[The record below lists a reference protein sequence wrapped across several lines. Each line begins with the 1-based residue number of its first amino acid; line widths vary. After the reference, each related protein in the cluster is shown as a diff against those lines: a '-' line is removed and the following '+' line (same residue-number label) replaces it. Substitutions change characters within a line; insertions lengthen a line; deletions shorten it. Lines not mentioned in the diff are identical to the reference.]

1 MTRTLYFRIVLT
13 FIGIVILSCIVSFFV
28 SGQLF
33 KREATAQM
41 LDDMLQS
48 GQTMIQ
54 LLKEPDLKKPELYLI
69 RMANQSNYAVTIYN
83 TNGEVRKYDTLPRD
97 NIRPIP
103 NQTIQ
108 EVLSGEIYYSANQLM
123 PVAPDQAYVGLPY
136 EQDGKKY
143 ALFIQPNFE
152 VRNKQLYLL
161 PITVISIIIGIGSIM
176 TFLLS
181 RFIVNPITK
190 LAEATLEMSTGNFN
204 VQVPIR
210 RSDELGLLAQS
221 FNHMAGELRQLE
233 QMRQDFISNVS
244 HEIQSPLTSIRGFSE
259 ALKEPAMNHKE
270 RLHYLEIIE
279 TESERLSRMVDNLLR
294 LTSLE
299 SGQQP
304 NPAELFDLDEEL
316 RKVVIVNHLL
326 LMQKEI
332 EYDLFLPKTKII
344 GNKDQLFQ
352 IWTNLIHNSIKYTP
366 KGGYMYIKIKKDGN
380 YVRIRFTDTG
390 VGIPPEDQAHIFERF
405 YKVDKSRDRSVGG
418 NGLGLAIVKKIV
430 EIHQGKIELESEV
443 GKGTTVTILLPSSN
457 AS

>member
-1 MTRTLYFRIVLT
+1 MYFRIVIT
-13 FIGIVILSCIVSFFV
+13 FIAIVILSGIVSFFL

-41 LDDMLQS
+41 LDDLLQT

-69 RMANQSNYAVTIYN
+69 RMANQQNLAVTVYDEI
-83 TNGEVRKYDTLPRD
+83 GGARKYDTLSRD
-97 NIRPIP
+97 RIRPIP
-103 NQTIQ
+103 DATVKD
-108 EVLSGEIYYSANQLM
+108 VLSGEIYYSANRLM
-123 PVAPDQAYVGLPY
+123 PVSPEAAFIGLPF
-136 EQDGKKY
+136 ERDGQRY

-152 VRNKQLYLL
+152 IRNKQLLLL
-161 PITVISIIIGIGSIM
+161 PLAVLSIIIGIGSIM

-181 RFIVNPITK
+181 RFIVHPITK
-190 LAEATLEMSTGNFN
+190 LAEATNEMSKGNFD
-204 VQVPIR
+204 VLVPIR
-210 RSDELGLLAQS
+210 RSDELGQLAQS

-259 ALKEPAMNHKE
+259 ALKEPAIE
-270 RLHYLEIIE
+270 LQDRLHYVDIIE

-294 LTSLE
+294 LTTLE

-304 NPAELFDLDEEL
+304 YPKELFDLDEEL

-326 LMQKEI
+326 LMQKRI
-332 EYDLFLPKTKII
+332 EYDLSLPKIKLL

-366 KGGYMYIKIKKDGN
+366 QGGSIRIQIQKDGE
-380 YVRIRFTDTG
+380 YVQIRFSDSG
-390 VGIPPEDQAHIFERF
+390 IGIPLQDQPHIFERF

-418 NGLGLAIVKKIV
+418 NGLGLAIVKRIV
-430 EIHQGKIELESEV
+430 DIHQGKIELESQP
-443 GKGTTVTILLPSSN
+443 GKGTSITILLPCF
-457 AS
+457 AP

>member
-1 MTRTLYFRIVLT
+1 MTRTLYFRIVTT
-13 FIGIVILSCIVSFFV
+13 FIVIVILSGLASFFL

-41 LDDMLQS
+41 LDNMLQT

-69 RMANQSNYAVTIYN
+69 RMANQSNLAVTIYDDK
-83 TNGEVRKYDTLPRD
+83 GESKQYDTISRD
-97 NIRPIP
+97 RIRPVP
-103 NQTIQ
+103 EQTVKD
-108 EVLSGEIYYSANQLM
+108 VLSGEIYYTANKLI
-123 PVAPDQAYVGLPY
+123 PVSPDKAYVGLPF
-136 EQDGKKY
+136 ERDGKAY

-152 VRNKQLYLL
+152 FRNKLVFLL
-161 PITVISIIIGIGSIM
+161 SLTVLSIIIGIGSIM

-181 RFIVNPITK
+181 RFIVNPIMK
-190 LAEATLEMSTGNFN
+190 LADATNQMAKGNFD
-204 VQVPIR
+204 VQVPVR
-210 RSDELGLLAQS
+210 RGDELGLLAKS

-259 ALKEPAMNHKE
+259 ALKEPAADLKD
-270 RLHYLEIIE
+270 RQHYLEIIE

-294 LTSLE
+294 LTTLE

-304 NPAELFDLDEEL
+304 DPKELFDLDEEL
-316 RKVVIVNHLL
+316 RKVVIINHLL
-326 LMQKEI
+326 LMQKKI
-332 EYDLFLPKTKII
+332 DYDLSLPKTKFL

-352 IWTNLIHNSIKYTP
+352 VWTNLIHNCIKYTP
-366 KGGYMYIKIKKDGN
+366 EGGTMFIELKKDVQH
-380 YVRIRFTDTG
+380 VRIRFTDTG
-390 VGIPPEDQAHIFERF
+390 VGIPLQDQPHIFERF
-405 YKVDKSRDRSVGG
+405 YKVDKSRDRSIGG

-430 EIHQGKIELESEV
+430 DIHQGRIELESEP
-443 GKGTTVTILLPSSN
+443 GKGTTVTIVLPCL